1 MSRTEYR
8 GSLEDVVTAVLH
20 VATNRARTAKPFGP
34 EMAAK
39 LLPEVEAQMRA
50 GGVASVMTK
59 DRAVAIVSSLGGVA
73 HEGGSTRDYEWHTVR
88 LDGEFTEQQLDALVF
103 MMHSARDG
111 RPIWPENGD

>member
-20 VATNRARTAKPFGP
+20 VAMNCARRAKPFGP

-39 LLPEVEAQMRA
+39 LVPDVEIQLRA
-50 GGVASVMTK
+50 GAFTSVMTK

-73 HEGGSTRDYEWHTVR
+73 RDGGRVDEYQSRTVQ
-88 LDGEFTEQQLDALVF
+88 LNGEFIEQQLDAIVF
-103 MMHSARDG
+103 MMHSARAG
-111 RPIWPENGD
+111 RPIWPD